1 MAPAYPQADT
11 PNKCSFLD
19 LIASGAVRVARLAPF
34 ALLLLL
40 ALTPAASALD
50 IEQDDA
56 RPTDAEVGTPYSFQF
71 LAEEGCPP
79 SYKFRLSSGNLPPGL
94 RVTEDGKLTGVP
106 TQAGFF
112 DFYVEV
118 SDDCGSL
125 PSQGYFTIKVLPD
138 LAVATTSLP
147 RAQPGQ
153 PYTTKLAATN
163 LEEGWSVTWAVL
175 EGSLPPGV
183 TLAADGTLSGTPT
196 AGGRWGFVVRVKEQF
211 RRFGDRN
218 LTFIAAAPLSLPAP
232 STRLGEVG
240 LPFQSALA
248 PVGGLEPMTFAVA
261 AGSLPPGLTLDPAT
275 GVVQGRPLAA
285 GAFAATLAVTD
296 VGGESATT
304 GATFQIARRL
314 AITTTK
320 LPRAEEGETFGARLG
335 KSGGIGPFRWRIVR
349 GAPSGIR
356 LNAATGRLGGVPRAE
371 GTYRVTI
378 EVRDG
383 LGARATRTFVLV
395 VAG

>member
-1 MAPAYPQADT
+1 M
-11 PNKCSFLD
+11 
-19 LIASGAVRVARLAPF
+19 RVARLAPI

-40 ALTPAASALD
+40 AVTPAASALD

-56 RPTDAEVGTPYSFQF
+56 RPTEGEVGTPYSFQF

-79 SYKFRLSSGNLPPGL
+79 SYKFRLSAGNLPPGL

-106 TQAGFF
+106 TQAGVF

-118 SDDCGSL
+118 VDDCGSQ
-125 PSQGYFTIKVLPD
+125 PSQGYFTMKVLPD

-153 PYTTKLAATN
+153 PYSTKLAPTN
-163 LEEGWSVTWAVL
+163 LEDGWSVTWVVL
-175 EGSLPPGV
+175 EGALPPGM

-196 AGGRWGFVVRVKEQF
+196 AGGSWGFVVRVKEQF
-211 RRFGDRN
+211 RRFGDRS

-248 PVGGLEPMTFAVA
+248 PVGGLGPMTFAVT

-285 GAFAATLAVTD
+285 GRFAATLAVTD
-296 VGGESATT
+296 VGGERATVET
-304 GATFQIARRL
+304 TFQIASRL
-314 AITTTK
+314 AIATTR
-320 LPRAEEGETFGARLG
+320 LPRAEEGKAFAARLT

-349 GAPSGIR
+349 GGPRGIR
-356 LNAATGRLGGVPRAE
+356 LNAQTGRLSGVPRAG
-371 GTYRVTI
+371 GTYRMTV

-383 LGARATRTFVLV
+383 LGARATRVFVLV